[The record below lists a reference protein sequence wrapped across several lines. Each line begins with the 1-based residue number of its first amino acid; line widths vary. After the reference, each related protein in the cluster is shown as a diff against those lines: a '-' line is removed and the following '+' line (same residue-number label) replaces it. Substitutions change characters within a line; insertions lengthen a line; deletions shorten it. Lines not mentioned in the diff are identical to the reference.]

1 MYLLNHRLILVHGA
15 GYADLHST
23 MYLLNRTARR
33 VALIA
38 FCSFTFHYVSIK
50 STKVA
55 HHESVYF
62 NLHSTMYLLNRATF
76 ALLPMYFIFTFHY
89 VSIKSACSARQLSPF
104 LSFTF
109 HYVSIKSRIA
119 TPYHFSSLFSVF
131 LSTYHHT
138 MLNHMYTSPSSFILR
153 ITTILSTPLYFCNIS
168 GRQFHRHQIKK
179 LVASSLTPQN
189 SLSSHLS

>member
-1 MYLLNHRLILVHGA
+1 MYLLNRACHQA
-15 GYADLHST
+15 GYPQLTDLHST
-23 MYLLNRTARR
+23 MYLLN
-33 VALIA
+33 
-38 FCSFTFHYVSIK
+38 HSI
-50 STKVA
+50 
-55 HHESVYF
+55 
-62 NLHSTMYLLNRATF
+62 
-76 ALLPMYFIFTFHY
+76 
-89 VSIKSACSARQLSPF
+89 IKITVTLAA
-104 LSFTF
+104 FTF